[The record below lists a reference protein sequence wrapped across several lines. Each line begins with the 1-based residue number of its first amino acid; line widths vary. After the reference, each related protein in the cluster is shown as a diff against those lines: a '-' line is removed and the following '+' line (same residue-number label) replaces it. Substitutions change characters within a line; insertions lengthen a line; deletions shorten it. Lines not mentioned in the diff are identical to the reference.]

1 MCNMYSM
8 ELLLSVPRDTSEIQM
23 FHLKILI
30 PESEDF

>member
-8 ELLLSVPRDTSEIQM
+8 ELLLSVPRDASEIQM